1 MRLNRII
8 ISGGGTGG
16 HIFPAVAIADAVKK
30 RFSDADILF
39 VGALGRMEMQKVPAA
54 GYPIEG
60 LEIEGIKRN
69 LSLSNLLFPVKLWK
83 SYFKAAAIIKVHQ
96 PQVVVGTGGFA
107 SGPTLLAAW
116 RAGVPVVIQ
125 EQNSYPGIT
134 NRFMGNRA
142 ARICVAYPGLEQFFP
157 ATRIRIT
164 GNPVR
169 NQIEH
174 NTFSREKGAACFGL
188 RPDKPIVFIYGGS
201 QGALAI
207 NRGVDQALESLVTE
221 DIQVIWQTG
230 KSYVERARFAV
241 QSAGLAERVFVSDF
255 IEAMDAA
262 YACCDL
268 VICRAGAIS
277 VSEICIQGLPSVL
290 VPLPTAAEDHQ
301 TKNARVLAEHGAA
314 EILRNEDAPERLG
327 SFITR
332 LLHDEEKRRSM
343 GIQAKNL
350 AVYNSAEK
358 IVDELIQV
366 AAQ

>member
-1 MRLNRII
+1 MRLKKII

-30 RFSDADILF
+30 RFPEVDILF

-60 LEIEGIKRN
+60 LEIEGIKRS
-69 LSLSNLLFPVKLWK
+69 LSLSNFLFPFKLLK
-83 SYFKAAAIIKVHQ
+83 SYTKAAAIIKSHQ
-96 PQVVVGTGGFA
+96 PQLVVGTGGFA

-116 RAGVPVVIQ
+116 RSGVPVVIQ
-125 EQNSYPGIT
+125 EQNSFPGIT
-134 NRFMGNRA
+134 NRFMGKRA
-142 ARICVAYPGLEQFFP
+142 ARICVAYPGLERFFP
-157 ATRIRIT
+157 SANIRIT

-169 NQIEH
+169 TQIEH
-174 NTFSREKGAACFGL
+174 NIFNREMGATRFGL
-188 RPDKPIVFIYGGS
+188 RPDKPIVFVYGGS
-201 QGALAI
+201 QGALPI
-207 NRGVDQALESLVTE
+207 NRGVDQALTSLLAE

-241 QSAGLAERVFVSDF
+241 QSAGLADRVFVSDF

-277 VSEICIQGLPSVL
+277 VSEICMQGLPSVL

-301 TKNARVLAEHGAA
+301 TKNALVLAERSAA
-314 EILRNEDAPERLG
+314 EILSNEEAPERLG
-327 SFITR
+327 YFLIR
-332 LLHDEEKRRSM
+332 LLRDEEKRRNM

-350 AVYNSAEK
+350 AVFNSAEK

-366 AAQ
+366 AAH

>member
-1 MRLNRII
+1 
-8 ISGGGTGG
+8 
-16 HIFPAVAIADAVKK
+16 
-30 RFSDADILF
+30 
-39 VGALGRMEMQKVPAA
+39 
-54 GYPIEG
+54 
-60 LEIEGIKRN
+60 
-69 LSLSNLLFPVKLWK
+69 
-83 SYFKAAAIIKVHQ
+83 
-96 PQVVVGTGGFA
+96 VVVGTGGFA

-134 NRFMGNRA
+134 NRFMGKRA

-277 VSEICIQGLPSVL
+277 VSEICIHGLPSVL

-350 AVYNSAEK
+350 AVFNSAEK

>member
-1 MRLNRII
+1 MRLDRII

-16 HIFPAVAIADAVKK
+16 HIFPAVAVADAVKK
-30 RFSDADILF
+30 RFPVADILF

-54 GYPIEG
+54 GYHIEG
-60 LEIEGIKRN
+60 LEIEGIKRS
-69 LSLSNLLFPVKLWK
+69 LSLSNLLFPFKLWK
-83 SYFKAAAIIKVHQ
+83 SYTRAAAIIKAHQ

-116 RAGVPVVIQ
+116 SAGVPVVIQ

-134 NRFMGNRA
+134 NRFMGKRA
-142 ARICVAYPGLEQFFP
+142 ARICVAYPGLERFFP
-157 ATRIRIT
+157 AAQIRVT

-169 NQIEH
+169 SQIEH
-174 NTFSREKGAACFGL
+174 NTFDRERGAALFSL
-188 RPDKPIVFIYGGS
+188 RADKPTVFIYGGS

-207 NRGVDQALESLVTE
+207 NRGVDQALASLLTADVQ
-221 DIQVIWQTG
+221 IIWQTG
-230 KSYVERARFAV
+230 KSYVERARAAV
-241 QSAGLAERVFVSDF
+241 QSAGLQDRVFVADF

-301 TKNARVLAEHGAA
+301 TKNAQVLAEHGAA
-314 EILRNEDAPERLG
+314 EILRNDEAPERLG
-327 SFITR
+327 SFLTR
-332 LLHDEEKRRSM
+332 LLRDEEKRKKM
-343 GIQAKNL
+343 GIQAKSL
-350 AVYNSAEK
+350 AVFESAEK

-366 AAQ
+366 AAH